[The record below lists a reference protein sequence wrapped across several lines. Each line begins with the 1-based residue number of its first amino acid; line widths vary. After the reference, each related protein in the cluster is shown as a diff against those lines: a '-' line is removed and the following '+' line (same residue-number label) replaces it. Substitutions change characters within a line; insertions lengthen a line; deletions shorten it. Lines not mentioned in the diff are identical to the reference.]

1 MIAHWLWCEGEY
13 KEGPG
18 GRWSLLLKFVP
29 DFGQAIFRQSVVR
42 GEFQSLLEVVARFAI
57 QFLCRINAP
66 EIVMGIMVRLVAPGL
81 QRALKPR
88 NRFVVFALL
97 DQICADVVV
106 GSAKLRIDLNGLLAF
121 RNGIVNL
128 SLEAVGPS
136 QEREGLRRGMKVQQ
150 AF

>member
-57 QFLCRINAP
+57 QFLCRINTP
-66 EIVMGIMVRLVAPGL
+66 QVVMGIMVRLVAPGL
-81 QRALKPR
+81 QRALEPR
-88 NRFVVFALL
+88 NRLVVFAFL
-97 DQICADVVV
+97 DQIRANIVV
-106 GSAKLRIDLNGLLAF
+106 GSAKFRVDLDGLLAF
-121 RNGIVNL
+121 RNSIVNL
-128 SLEAVGPS
+128 PLIAVGPS
-136 QEREGLRRGMKVQQ
+136 
-150 AF
+150 